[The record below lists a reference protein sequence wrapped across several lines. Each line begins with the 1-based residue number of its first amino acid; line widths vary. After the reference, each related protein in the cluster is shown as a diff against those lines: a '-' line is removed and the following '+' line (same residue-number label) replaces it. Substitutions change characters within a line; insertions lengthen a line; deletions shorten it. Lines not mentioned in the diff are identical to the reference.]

1 MAKQKAKKR
10 HIANADTD
18 SENSYPVSQQNN
30 SSSSTST
37 KKPYVPRFLII
48 HSEKEGEIISSLSPF
63 VVHKTIM
70 SIAGEP
76 KSIKNLRS
84 GDLLIQC
91 AKESHEKSLL
101 QMKTFCGLKCSVTPH
116 SSLNTSKGI
125 IRCPALSRVTSDD
138 IKEGMVEQGVTDVRR
153 ITVRRDGETKLTNT
167 YVLTFNS
174 PNLPTVVKIGFL
186 QVKVDVFIPNPLR
199 CYHCQVF
206 GHHENK
212 CGRHA
217 VCCNCGEPEHCAPS
231 GVCDK
236 PAKCVNCS
244 GNHPANSKQC
254 PQWEKEKKI
263 LKIKCENNLL
273 FPDARKQYE
282 QFYTGQTYASALK
295 PGTCN
300 KSTQTDNK
308 STQTD
313 DSFTEYLKQTTE
325 KTQGT
330 KEKRNVSP
338 KPGKSNS
345 SHSGPA
351 LKGAT
356 LEMIKK
362 DEEKKKRKTNL
373 KNNRKKKENSSGK
386 KNKHRKK
393 KNKQKKQNKLKRI
406 HILCLLKKMMRR
418 CVWKRSLWY
427 SQTLLPVTISLKAPC
442 QDYQ

>member
-10 HIANADTD
+10 HIANSDTD
-18 SENSYPVSQQNN
+18 SENSYPVSQPTNSSS

-48 HSEKEGEIISSLSPF
+48 HSEKEGETISSLSPF

-91 AKESHEKSLL
+91 AKESHEKNLL

-174 PNLPTVVKIGFL
+174 PNLPTVVKIGFM
-186 QVKVDVFIPNPLR
+186 QVKVDVYIPNPLR

-231 GVCDK
+231 GVCEK

-263 LKIKCENNLL
+263 LKIKCENNLS

-282 QFYTGQTYASALK
+282 QFYTGQTYASAVK

-300 KSTQTDNK
+300 KSTQTENK
-308 STQTD
+308 TTQTD
-313 DSFTEYLKQTTE
+313 DSFDEYLKKQE
-325 KTQGT
+325 KSQSEKNT
-330 KEKRNVSP
+330 KRN
-338 KPGKSNS
+338 
-345 SHSGPA
+345 
-351 LKGAT
+351 T
-356 LEMIKK
+356 
-362 DEEKKKRKTNL
+362 
-373 KNNRKKKENSSGK
+373 
-386 KNKHRKK
+386 
-393 KNKQKKQNKLKRI
+393 
-406 HILCLLKKMMRR
+406 
-418 CVWKRSLWY
+418 
-427 SQTLLPVTISLKAPC
+427 
-442 QDYQ
+442 